1 MAGQESKILEEG
13 SRNRFAGMLRSLS
26 GVDERVIYGVILVLG
41 LALPLAF
48 LQQTYYLR
56 IGTLVC
62 MYFVL
67 ALGYNAVVTTAG
79 LFDLGYTAYF
89 AVGAYASAL
98 LMLHTNLSFWII
110 FPLSILATL
119 VYVLI
124 VSVPILR
131 FKGDYLCIITL
142 AFAEILRL
150 VLNNWLEVTRGP
162 LGLPGI
168 RDPQIFSYTFN
179 SLIPYYYLAFL
190 VAIAALILVNRLTYS
205 AVGLRWSGVRENPD
219 AAESVGIN
227 THRAKV
233 HVYLVGA
240 GLAGAVGAVFAPF
253 QGIVDPSAAH
263 LDNTV
268 IILTMVILGGGS
280 NYGLLASAAVLTVVP
295 ELLRG
300 LTTYRLL
307 ALGLFFVFIM
317 NLRPGGFR
325 FSVLKHFVLPE
336 WEKKPGEDKQVVA
349 PAVTHEI
356 VFGSA
361 AAGKPDGGS
370 ADVPREVIL
379 RGENVT
385 KRFGGLVAVD
395 DVTFELCRGE
405 ILGVIGPNGA
415 GKTTLF
421 NMITG
426 TYPPFAG
433 DIFLRDRK
441 ITGWD
446 PHKIAR
452 LRVARTFQIIKLLP
466 NLTVLDNTMLACLQE
481 SAAWNGHSSAGEVTR
496 RPDEEAIELA
506 RAAIS
511 YVGLAG
517 QEDTIAKNL
526 SFGNRRLL
534 ELARALATQPY
545 LILMDEPASGMNPQE
560 VRELIDLIR
569 GINQQGLSI
578 LLIEHNMTVAMELSD
593 RLIVLDHGEK
603 IAEGTPDEVQQNK
616 RVIDA
621 YLGREQEV
629 ASG

>member
-1 MAGQESKILEEG
+1 
-13 SRNRFAGMLRSLS
+13 
-26 GVDERVIYGVILVLG
+26 
-41 LALPLAF
+41 
-48 LQQTYYLR
+48 
-56 IGTLVC
+56 
-62 MYFVL
+62 
-67 ALGYNAVVTTAG
+67 
-79 LFDLGYTAYF
+79 
-89 AVGAYASAL
+89 
-98 LMLHTNLSFWII
+98 
-110 FPLSILATL
+110 
-119 VYVLI
+119 
-124 VSVPILR
+124 
-131 FKGDYLCIITL
+131 
-142 AFAEILRL
+142 
-150 VLNNWLEVTRGP
+150 
-162 LGLPGI
+162 
-168 RDPQIFSYTFN
+168 
-179 SLIPYYYLAFL
+179 
-190 VAIAALILVNRLTYS
+190 
-205 AVGLRWSGVRENPD
+205 VRENPD

-227 THRAKV
+227 THRAKIQ
-233 HVYLVGA
+233 VYLVGA

-317 NLRPGGFR
+317 NMRPGGFR

-336 WEKKPGEDKQVVA
+336 WEKRPSEDKQVVA

-361 AAGKPDGGS
+361 TAGLPAGSS

-379 RGENVT
+379 RGEDVT
-385 KRFGGLVAVD
+385 KKFGGLVAVN

-466 NLTVLDNTMLACLQE
+466 NLTVLDNTMLACLQK
-481 SAAWNGHSSAGEVTR
+481 SAAWNGHRSAGEVTR

-511 YVGLAG
+511 YVGLEG

-534 ELARALATQPY
+534 ELARALATQPH

-603 IAEGTPDEVQQNK
+603 IAEGTPDEVQQDK
-616 RVIDA
+616 QVIDA